1 MKNVLKHMA
10 LAALAIAIAPSAWAQ
25 SCDAPLYDY
34 TIDSFNSS
42 TPNDPPVDFSIGGT
56 GIIGDNFT
64 ACEDS
69 DEIQL
74 GLRINNRADGLIV
87 PVANNRYPV
96 PTGAGPDDNMSWNV
110 DVHIDMGFDYGTAA
124 APNQVSDL
132 DSLIL
137 QYDCEPAIDIVSGP
151 AYDLVALAA
160 FFPLPLVET
169 TRLIQ
174 LSDNTLFPGR
184 CIGYTLD
191 PEATNYSYEFSLTA
205 AYDGEEVGHTSA
217 VAVNGEPPDIAV
229 TPPTTSANF
238 SVIKTFEDGNLAEV
252 EVSLDCNTGLILDQ
266 DKDISPWYSGEL
278 NNHVTFVVTE
288 LGQTAASCTVFESD
302 APAGYT
308 PEYTVLA
315 GEGTADEDGCHFED
329 VVIGTNVL
337 CGVTNRVDPVD
348 VVIGKEWVGV
358 DNDEELFAGIYLNCV
373 GIVPE
378 DAQHQWFEVV
388 SSDDE
393 GVVAIVASV
402 KPKSDGSTYC
412 GVEEN
417 NYSSSVES
425 SGCESSFTVS
435 VGQGSTGCTIVNTVF
450 YEGIPTLNQYGMAL
464 LALLMLGMGFV
475 GFRRFV

>member
-1 MKNVLKHMA
+1 MKNVTKGIA
-10 LAALAIAIAPSAWAQ
+10 LALMATAVAPSAWAQ
-25 SCDAPLYDY
+25 TCDTPLYNT

-42 TPNDPPVDFSIGGT
+42 TPNDPPLDFSIGGT

-64 ACEDS
+64 ACRES
-69 DEIQL
+69 PEIEL
-74 GLRINNRADGLIV
+74 GLRINNRAEGLIV
-87 PVANNRYPV
+87 PVANNRYV
-96 PTGAGPDDNMSWNV
+96 VIDGAGPDGNMPWNV

-151 AYDLVALAA
+151 AYDLVALAG

-174 LSDNTLFPGR
+174 LSDNILFPGR
-184 CIGYTLD
+184 CLGYSVD
-191 PEATNYSYEFSLTA
+191 PDADGSYEFSLTA
-205 AYDGEEVGHTSA
+205 NYGGEEVGHVSA
-217 VAVNGEPPDIAV
+217 VAVNGEPPEIAV

-266 DKDISPWYSGEL
+266 DKVISPWYSGEI
-278 NNHVTFVVTE
+278 NNQVTFVVTE

-315 GEGTADEDGCHFED
+315 GVGTADEDGCHFED

-348 VVIGKEWVGV
+348 VVIVKEWVGLN
-358 DNDEELFAGIYLNCV
+358 DDEELIAAISLQCENV
-373 GIVPE
+373 IPA
-378 DAQHQWFEVV
+378 DAQSQWVEIV
-388 SSDDE
+388 SSDDGDGE
-393 GVVAIVASV
+393 VIVASV
-402 KPKSDGSTYC
+402 KPSSDGSTFC
-412 GVEEN
+412 EVEEQ
-417 NYSSSVES
+417 NYSSAVEV
-425 SGCESSFTVS
+425 SGCEGQFTVS
-435 VGQGSTGCTIVNTVF
+435 VGQSGAGCTLINSVF
-450 YEGIPTLNQYGMAL
+450 YEGIPTLNQYGIAL